1 MADSTAVYSPDF
13 INPSTAY
20 NSAAAQA
27 AADARAYNSA
37 EAQKARDFSERMSN
51 TAYQRSVADLK
62 AAGLNPWLAVGQ
74 PASSGSAVSSS
85 TSAADVKPSDYSN
98 VLELAALML
107 NSAKAVMQFGGS
119 ALKAAL

>member
-1 MADSTAVYSPDF
+1 MAESIYSSDF
-13 INPSTAY
+13 TNPSTAY

-85 TSAADVKPSDYSN
+85 AAAADVKPSDYSN
-98 VLELAALML
+98 VLAMAALML